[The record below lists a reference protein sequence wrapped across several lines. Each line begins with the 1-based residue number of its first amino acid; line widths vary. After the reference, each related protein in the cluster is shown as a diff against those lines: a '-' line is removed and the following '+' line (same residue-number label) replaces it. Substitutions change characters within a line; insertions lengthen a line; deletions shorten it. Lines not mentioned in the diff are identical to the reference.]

1 MVHRGRGANKF
12 RGGGDA
18 SGRGGGG
25 GRGNRGGGG
34 GGRGNRGGG
43 GRGRGGGRGGFFRMA
58 GDENHSFSLADEA
71 KNTERH
77 HGNYSGGSLRHVKI
91 SFVAAGH
98 LEPSDLLKPLNVNIP
113 PVEEGQNL
121 MQPRAQRTTSDSTE
135 AEAEDEDFDMQNGES
150 DSPAEPIATGD
161 LQEDLDMEK
170 LDLDPP
176 SQQHFVV
183 DVIGD
188 PSLKPKG
195 KSIFTMPIYS
205 PAREISPERPGS
217 SSSSSSERIVFIPR
231 KMRPGLSRTGT
242 NLSISQE
249 PASSAPKKKK
259 TPTPPP
265 KREPTPPPKEPTPPV
280 VEVKVVE
287 TVVSHT
293 TVTTVT
299 DKVPAAP
306 TIDSKPFTRSTKGNR
321 RRKARQRRKDEEE
334 EIICDYIEN
343 VAATM
348 RAEDAEE
355 RGEAAPAVSMRE
367 LGGDDD
373 PEDAWYSATDSEE
386 EAEDSDAVNA
396 YKSIWSEHELEGFD
410 ALSTASEG
418 PRGPVKTVIGKR
430 KRPSG
435 VQYLIKWEGYETDDA
450 TWVLSE
456 TLDSAA
462 DAKIAVYEKIL
473 LQKATDAANAA
484 ASSEDSEG
492 GSDDYDEDD
501 DEDLDE
507 DEKLAR
513 FLQHQEEMGIT
524 ESDLELNLEL
534 DELMELSFPGGGG
547 GGGSSK
553 KKGKGKGK
561 SRYADIVLDR
571 RTGRFPNAT
580 RFADAY
586 DHFDLMDWERLSLS
600 IKKGKGKKG
609 KGKQIEVLETSDS
622 ELEENIRNSWQKD
635 REKKK
640 ARKQEREALRAEG
653 LLGRNR
659 TVRDPKAKWK
669 EGMSSGDL
677 RDDITQFL
685 LSELSSISLPP
696 MSKPNRKIV
705 HSIGAAFGLKS
716 KSFGKERSRYT
727 TLYKTSTSA
736 RFAQDQDA
744 INDLM
749 AKKRFFGRPDVHSGR
764 GGRGGGGRGRGG
776 AGGVVHHRE
785 GDVVGGSAPEI
796 AEDNKGRRMLEKMG
810 YRTGMALG
818 IDGNKGIVVPVA
830 AIVKISK
837 AGLG

>member
-1 MVHRGRGANKF
+1 
-12 RGGGDA
+12 
-18 SGRGGGG
+18 
-25 GRGNRGGGG
+25 
-34 GGRGNRGGG
+34 
-43 GRGRGGGRGGFFRMA
+43 
-58 GDENHSFSLADEA
+58 
-71 KNTERH
+71 
-77 HGNYSGGSLRHVKI
+77 
-91 SFVAAGH
+91 
-98 LEPSDLLKPLNVNIP
+98 
-113 PVEEGQNL
+113 

-150 DSPAEPIATGD
+150 DSAEPIATGD

-176 SQQHFVV
+176 SQQPFVV

-195 KSIFTMPIYS
+195 KSVFTMPIYS

-231 KMRPGLSRTGT
+231 KMRPSLSRTGT

-249 PASSAPKKKK
+249 PTSSAPKKKKK

-265 KREPTPPPKEPTPPV
+265 KREPTPPPKEPTPPP
-280 VEVKVVE
+280 VEVGVVE

-299 DKVPAAP
+299 DKVPVAP
-306 TIDSKPFTRSTKGNR
+306 TIDSKPFTRSTKGNK
-321 RRKARQRRKDEEE
+321 RRKARQRKKDEEE
-334 EIICDYIEN
+334 EVIRDYIEN

-355 RGEAAPAVSMRE
+355 RGEAAPAMSMRE
-367 LGGDDD
+367 LGGDDG
-373 PEDAWYSATDSEE
+373 PEDAWSSATDSEE

-396 YKSIWSEHELEGFD
+396 YKSIWSEHELEDFD

-450 TWVLSE
+450 TWALAE

-484 ASSEDSEG
+484 ASSDDSDD

-547 GGGSSK
+547 GGSSK

-586 DHFDLMDWERLSLS
+586 DDFDPMDWERPSLS
-600 IKKGKGKKG
+600 TKKGKGKKG
-609 KGKQIEVLETSDS
+609 KGKQIEVLGISDS

-669 EGMSSGDL
+669 EGMSSGDIK
-677 RDDITQFL
+677 DDITKFL
-685 LSELSSISLPP
+685 LSELS
-696 MSKPNRKIV
+696 R
-705 HSIGAAFGLKS
+705 
-716 KSFGKERSRYT
+716 
-727 TLYKTSTSA
+727 
-736 RFAQDQDA
+736 
-744 INDLM
+744 
-749 AKKRFFGRPDVHSGR
+749 
-764 GGRGGGGRGRGG
+764 
-776 AGGVVHHRE
+776 
-785 GDVVGGSAPEI
+785 
-796 AEDNKGRRMLEKMG
+796 
-810 YRTGMALG
+810 
-818 IDGNKGIVVPVA
+818 
-830 AIVKISK
+830 
-837 AGLG
+837 

>member
-1 MVHRGRGANKF
+1 
-12 RGGGDA
+12 
-18 SGRGGGG
+18 
-25 GRGNRGGGG
+25 
-34 GGRGNRGGG
+34 
-43 GRGRGGGRGGFFRMA
+43 
-58 GDENHSFSLADEA
+58 
-71 KNTERH
+71 
-77 HGNYSGGSLRHVKI
+77 
-91 SFVAAGH
+91 
-98 LEPSDLLKPLNVNIP
+98 
-113 PVEEGQNL
+113 
-121 MQPRAQRTTSDSTE
+121 MQPRAQRTTSDST
-135 AEAEDEDFDMQNGES
+135 EAEDEDFDMQNGES
-150 DSPAEPIATGD
+150 DSPAEPTATGD

-176 SQQHFVV
+176 SEKPFVV
-183 DVIGD
+183 DVVGD

-249 PASSAPKKKK
+249 PASSASKQKK
-259 TPTPPP
+259 TPTPL
-265 KREPTPPPKEPTPPV
+265 KREPTPPPKEPTPPA
-280 VEVKVVE
+280 VEVKVIE

-293 TVTTVT
+293 TITTVN
-299 DKVPAAP
+299 DKLPVAP
-306 TIDSKPFTRSTKGNR
+306 TIDSKPFTRSTKGNKR
-321 RRKARQRRKDEEE
+321 RSARQRKKDEEE
-334 EIICDYIEN
+334 EIIRDYIEN

-348 RAEDAEE
+348 RAEDAEDAEE
-355 RGEAAPAVSMRE
+355 RGEAAPAVSVRE

-373 PEDAWYSATDSEE
+373 PEDAWSSATDSEE

-396 YKSIWSEHELEGFD
+396 YKSIWSEHELEDFD

-418 PRGPVKTVIGKR
+418 PRGPVKIVIGKR

-450 TWVLSE
+450 TWVLAE

-473 LQKATDAANAA
+473 MQKATDAANAA
-484 ASSEDSEG
+484 ASSEDSDD

-547 GGGSSK
+547 GGSSK
-553 KKGKGKGK
+553 KKAKGKGK

-571 RTGRFPNAT
+571 RTGRFPSAT
-580 RFADAY
+580 RFAEAY
-586 DHFDLMDWERLSLS
+586 DDFDPMDWERPSLS
-600 IKKGKGKKG
+600 TKKGKGKKG
-609 KGKQIEVLETSDS
+609 KGKQIEVLGISDS
-622 ELEENIRNSWQKD
+622 EIEENIRNTWQKD

-677 RDDITQFL
+677 RDEITQFL
-685 LSELSSISLPP
+685 LSELS
-696 MSKPNRKIV
+696 R
-705 HSIGAAFGLKS
+705 
-716 KSFGKERSRYT
+716 
-727 TLYKTSTSA
+727 
-736 RFAQDQDA
+736 
-744 INDLM
+744 
-749 AKKRFFGRPDVHSGR
+749 
-764 GGRGGGGRGRGG
+764 
-776 AGGVVHHRE
+776 
-785 GDVVGGSAPEI
+785 
-796 AEDNKGRRMLEKMG
+796 
-810 YRTGMALG
+810 
-818 IDGNKGIVVPVA
+818 
-830 AIVKISK
+830 
-837 AGLG
+837 